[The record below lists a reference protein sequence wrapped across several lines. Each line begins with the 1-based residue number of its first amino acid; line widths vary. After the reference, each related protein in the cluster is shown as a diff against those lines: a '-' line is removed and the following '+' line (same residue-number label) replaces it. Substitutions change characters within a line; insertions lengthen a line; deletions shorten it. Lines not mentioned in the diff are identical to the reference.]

1 MSASSGLTP
10 GQRLR
15 LGLMNRGASA
25 LGLLGFGGLESL
37 GAGLGRLM
45 WACLPGG
52 GNWPRATSRVIWAL
66 RRTKHG
72 R

>member
-45 WACLPGG
+45 WAC
-52 GNWPRATSRVIWAL
+52 ATSRVIWAL

>member
-37 GAGLGRLM
+37 GAVLGRLM
-45 WACLPGG
+45 WACLP
-52 GNWPRATSRVIWAL
+52 
-66 RRTKHG
+66 RR